1 MVRVVLDQMMIVFAS
16 GAVVVGIVPQ
26 KAMTVLVTRF
36 VRMADAVPDEA
47 VIVVA
52 GVVVMLLPKIVVVVV
67 VVMMSVRRRRGR

>member
-1 MVRVVLDQMMIVFAS
+1 MMIVFAS